1 MPKNAEK
8 PSVEHVI
15 PDHLQILSQQFM
27 RFGQHLRTKKP
38 ELCLRQASV
47 SLGSTLG
54 LKNSSSAIQL
64 PKYNATHKRLCES

>member
-27 RFGQHLRTKKP
+27 RFGQHLRTTP
-38 ELCLRQASV
+38 RALLAPSV
-47 SLGSTLG
+47 SLLG
-54 LKNSSSAIQL
+54 LHFGTEEHLQRGPIA
-64 PKYNATHKRLCES
+64 